1 MLDLI
6 KDHFRGFPGEL
17 AAFGLLLVSIPLAAL
32 AISACATDKR
42 EVQDPKAALIEVDGQ
57 TVRILH
63 PSEGVTCYV
72 MHGTGISCLKD

>member
-6 KDHFRGFPGEL
+6 KDHFQGFPGEL
-17 AAFGLLLVSIPLAAL
+17 FAFGVLLAAL
-32 AISACATDKR
+32 SPFAVLGISACATDKR

-63 PSEGVTCYV
+63 PSEGVTCYLV
-72 MHGTGISCLKD
+72 YGTGVPV